1 MNSEPARPITA
12 AAAQAWA
19 LELLRSTAD
28 ALESAPRRKRA
39 DALRLLVPSLTEVE
53 RTARLLGLR

>member
-1 MNSEPARPITA
+1 MNDAQPLTA
-12 AAAQAWA
+12 AIAAEKWA
-19 LELLRSTAD
+19 VDFLHGLAD
-28 ALESAPRRKRA
+28 SLATLPRAQKA